1 MALNPY
7 FQQGT
12 PNEQNLVQ
20 DLINEQIQMYGVEF
34 VYMPRYYI
42 NEKTILKEVSS
53 SSFESSFPIE
63 GYIESYEGF
72 DSGYNLLTKFGVRS
86 TAEMKIVISQDR
98 YQNYIV
104 PLVAGNTGRNV
115 DPTRPLEGDL
125 LYFPYRDLLLEI
137 KYVDDVSN
145 FYQLRK
151 NYTYTLTCEPF
162 EYEDEVINTGITAID
177 DDMQT
182 AGYNATLVLTAVG
195 TTATASVSLATGISY
210 INLLNGGV
218 NYTADPIVKIAP
230 PLASGGIP
238 ATAVAITTSIGFTD
252 SRRIRDIFITNPGS
266 GYTMA
271 PSIQFLPE
279 DGKGSGADAT
289 VGISSGTGVGQISL
303 DNTGSKYMVP
313 PSVTFTAAPSGGV
326 TATAVSILN
335 DNGSVQAIRLTNAG
349 TGYTVA
355 PTIQVAAAG
364 TIGVGTFSYGE
375 IITGQSSLSTAFVT
389 SWDAP
394 SLTLTARNL
403 AGDFNV
409 GEIIVDNE
417 GSAYRLHSINY
428 DDDDVYNSGDEI
440 EAAEISVVDFSERNP
455 FGEV

>member
-1 MALNPY
+1 
-7 FQQGT
+7 
-12 PNEQNLVQ
+12 
-20 DLINEQIQMYGVEF
+20 MYGVEF
-34 VYMPRYYI
+34 VYMRRYYI

-195 TTATASVSLATGISY
+195 TTATASVSLASGISH

-218 NYTADPIVKIAP
+218 NYTADPAVKIAP

-335 DNGSVQAIRLTNAG
+335 DNGSVQAIRLT
-349 TGYTVA
+349 TVSYTHLRA
-355 PTIQVAAAG
+355 HET
-364 TIGVGTFSYGE
+364 
-375 IITGQSSLSTAFVT
+375 
-389 SWDAP
+389 
-394 SLTLTARNL
+394 
-403 AGDFNV
+403 
-409 GEIIVDNE
+409 
-417 GSAYRLHSINY
+417 
-428 DDDDVYNSGDEI
+428 
-440 EAAEISVVDFSERNP
+440 
-455 FGEV
+455 